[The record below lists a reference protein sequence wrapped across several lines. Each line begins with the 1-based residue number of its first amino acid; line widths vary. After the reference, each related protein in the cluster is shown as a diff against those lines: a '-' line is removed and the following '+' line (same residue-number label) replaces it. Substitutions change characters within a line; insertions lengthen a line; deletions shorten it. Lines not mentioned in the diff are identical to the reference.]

1 MSSQQSVSN
10 KKQQAWK
17 KMSKGQHAEAI
28 LILKKVLKAVPKDAE
43 ALYLIGCCQASR
55 YYWNE
60 AINSFTTSINVQP
73 DVPQSHFALA
83 GAYIALDRLDEAIS
97 CLETVLK
104 LNSNSPEAYV
114 ELGNIQIRQGNFS
127 DAEDYFNRAIKI
139 DEKTGDAYLG
149 LALLERDAG
158 YHKRAV
164 RQLELALKYNPRSV
178 PALCAMANSLS
189 NLTQKSE
196 ALTVYRKALKIDKNC
211 FEAQSSIAMLHN
223 FNAEY
228 DKGIKLIDP
237 LLKKKVR
244 HSSLGIAFAQSCK
257 HSGRCE
263 EAIDYIDDVLEKPG
277 LSQNEIKGLSFAAG
291 KVLDDMKKYDDAFA
305 YYKRG
310 NDAISHLVESVG
322 HAKNINDIIEVFSP
336 ALFINL
342 PVAKSRGKR
351 PIFIVGMPRS
361 GTSLTEQIMAAH
373 SNVYA
378 AGELDTLFNIS
389 SQMKQDLGGEVA
401 YPLYVKK
408 LNQNNL
414 DDMADVYLNKLN
426 DLSASEEYV
435 TDKMPHNFY
444 LVGLIQLLFP
454 DARVIHCKRDPMDT
468 CLSIYFQD
476 FSDVHS
482 YAKNLFDI
490 GTHYHQYQRLMEHW
504 KQVLT
509 IPILDINYEELVS
522 DQEAVTR
529 RILDFCELD
538 WEENCMQFHKVK
550 RTIDTASFDQVRQ
563 PLYTKSVQRWKHYE
577 KHLDELKEGLEREF

>member
-1 MSSQQSVSN
+1 
-10 KKQQAWK
+10 
-17 KMSKGQHAEAI
+17 MSKGLHVEAI
-28 LILKKVLKAVPKDAE
+28 SILKKVIKSTPKDAE
-43 ALYLIGCCQASR
+43 ALYLLGCCQASR
-55 YYWNE
+55 HFWNE
-60 AINSFTTSINVQP
+60 AKDSLESSIKIQA
-73 DVPQSHFALA
+73 DVPQSHFSLA
-83 GAYIALDRLDEAIS
+83 GVYLALNRLEEATS

-104 LNSNSPEAYV
+104 FNPNSAEAYV
-114 ELGNIQIRQGNFS
+114 VLGDICIKQDDFIE
-127 DAEDYFNRAIKI
+127 AKEYFEKAIKI
-139 DEKTGDAYLG
+139 DKKTSDAYLG
-149 LALLERDAG
+149 LGVLEREEG

-164 RQLELALKYNPRSV
+164 RQLELALKYNPKSV

-189 NLTQKSE
+189 NLTQKTE
-196 ALTVYRKALKIDKNC
+196 ALAIYRKALKIDKNC
-211 FEAQSSIAMLHN
+211 FEAQCSIAMLHN

-228 DKGIKLIDP
+228 DKAIKLIDP
-237 LLKKKVR
+237 LLKNEVR
-244 HSSLGIAFAQSCK
+244 HSTLGLAFAQSCK

-263 EAIDYIDDVLEKPG
+263 EAIEYINDVLDKPG

-291 KVLDDMKKYDDAFA
+291 KVLDGMKKYDDAFA
-305 YYKRG
+305 HYKRG

-378 AGELDTLFNIS
+378 AGELDTLFNVS
-389 SQMKQDLGGEVA
+389 CQMKQDLGGEDA
-401 YPLYVKK
+401 YPFYVKK
-408 LNQNNL
+408 LNQDNL
-414 DDMADVYLNKLN
+414 DEMADIYLGKLN
-426 DLSASEEYV
+426 DLSTSEEYV

-444 LVGLIQLLFP
+444 LVGLMQLLFP

-476 FSDVHS
+476 FSEVHS
-482 YAKNLFDI
+482 YAKSLFDI

-504 KQVLT
+504 NNVLS
-509 IPILDINYEELVS
+509 IPILDVHYENLVS

-529 RILDFCELD
+529 RILEFCDLE
-538 WEENCMQFHKVK
+538 WEESCLQFHKVK

-563 PLYTKSVQRWKHYE
+563 PLYAKSVQRWKYYE
-577 KHLDELKEGLEREF
+577 KYLDDLKKGLEREF